1 MLSEVGGLKSFSK
14 PTLET
19 TYTRKSF
26 FFFKQLFCTY
36 KFLKFIPV
44 SACVCVCA
52 LVYLCLH
59 FRCMCA
65 FHLTCISHILPTMG
79 GKKANG

>member
-19 TYTRKSF
+19 TYTRKTF
-26 FFFKQLFCTY
+26 FY
-36 KFLKFIPV
+36 FLLTVILYLQVFEVYP
-44 SACVCVCA
+44 SECVCVCV

-79 GKKANG
+79 KKANG

>member
-19 TYTRKSF
+19 TYTRKTFFF

-44 SACVCVCA
+44 SACVCVC
-52 LVYLCLH
+52 LCI
-59 FRCMCA
+59 CV
-65 FHLTCISHILPTMG
+65 CILGACVRFI
-79 GKKANG
+79 